1 MALEITERASKQ
13 FRMLAAQGKGLP
25 RIEITPGGCNGF
37 SKNFTLDS
45 MQDGDLC
52 VDVGDGCTVLVDPVS
67 HSMLSNSVIDHRT
80 DLQGSYFTI
89 EIPEAASTCGCG
101 TSFSL

>member
-1 MALEITERASKQ
+1 MGLEITTRAADR
-13 FRMLAAQGKGLP
+13 FRTLAGQGKGYP

-37 SKNFTLDS
+37 SKSFTIGDP
-45 MQDGDLC
+45 QDGDIR
-52 VDVGDGCTVLVDPVS
+52 VDVGGGCEVLIDPIS
-67 HSMLSNSVIDHRT
+67 HSMLSSSVVDFRT